1 MRSPTRR
8 RRVAHNAE
16 VLAILDQTHK
26 PKEQPMSS
34 LSEMVARNPALRQ
47 IQAVNPQLAARI
59 VERGG
64 FIKEDEAD
72 ALIAV
77 NRLMLV
83 LVRCGNGRF
92 LCPVQDLKHFIGIIE
107 EHAKLKEEKT
117 GQPMQGD
124 HIRDVSLPTQQ

>member
-1 MRSPTRR
+1 MRSPARR

-26 PKEQPMSS
+26 PPERPMSS
-34 LSEMVARNPALRQ
+34 LTEMVARNPAMRQ
-47 IQAVNPQLAARI
+47 IQAANPTLAAQI
-59 VERGG
+59 TEQGG
-64 FIKEDEAD
+64 FIKDNQVD